1 MGNKQTIFTAEQ
13 LDAYQVGS
21 LCFVINTSSLFIL
34 IQKLFYRYR
43 DLAPQLVP
51 LDYTNHPDVKLPYE
65 LIGSM
70 PELKDN
76 PFRQRIAEVF
86 SEDGEGNMTLDDFL
100 DMFSV
105 LSEMAPRDL
114 KAYYAFKIYD
124 FNSDDFI
131 CKSDLEKT
139 LNKLTRNELTDDEV
153 RMVCEKVIDEADLDN
168 DGRLSLEDFQHM
180 IVRAPEF
187 LSRRKPNNITYI
199 LIWF

>member
-1 MGNKQTIFTAEQ
+1 ICDCRTISRPTFRLQLCKMGNCSKYLKTPF
-13 LDAYQVGS
+13 
-21 LCFVINTSSLFIL
+21 
-34 IQKLFYRYR
+34 
-43 DLAPQLVP
+43 VP
-51 LDYTNHPDVKLPYE
+51 L
-65 LIGSM
+65 LIFSVSFQ
-70 PELKDN
+70 DN

-187 LSRRKPNNITYI
+187 LR
-199 LIWF
+199 